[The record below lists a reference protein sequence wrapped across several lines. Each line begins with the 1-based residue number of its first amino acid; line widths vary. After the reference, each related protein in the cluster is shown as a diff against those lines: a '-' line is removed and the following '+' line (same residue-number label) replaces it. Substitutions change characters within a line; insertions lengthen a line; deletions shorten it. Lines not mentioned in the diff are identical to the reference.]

1 MPESLASTLNNVIS
15 TELAELRKLP
25 DVTAECKPSTAAWS
39 PQEELGHLI
48 DSAINNHVR
57 FMRAAIEP
65 RMEGPSYMQ
74 EEWVNLHGYQDWPW
88 AEVIAAWDSQN
99 RQLAEVIRRIPD
111 AVLNTMC
118 AIGNDKPVTLHFLIE
133 DYVVH
138 MQHHLDHLLGREKVT
153 PYPQAV

>member
-1 MPESLASTLNNVIS
+1 MPESMASALNDVIS
-15 TELAELRKLP
+15 TELAALKKLP
-25 DVTAECKPSTAAWS
+25 DVQAEHKKGAGWS

-57 FMRAAIEP
+57 FVRAALEP
-65 RMEGPSYMQ
+65 RMSGPGYEQ
-74 EEWVNLHGYQDWPW
+74 DGWVNLHGYQDWPW

-111 AVLNTMC
+111 GALDTPCVV
-118 AIGNDKPVTLHFLIE
+118 GGGKPVTLRFLIE

-138 MQHHLDHLLGREKVT
+138 MQHHLDHLLGREKLT
-153 PYPQAV
+153 PYPQAT